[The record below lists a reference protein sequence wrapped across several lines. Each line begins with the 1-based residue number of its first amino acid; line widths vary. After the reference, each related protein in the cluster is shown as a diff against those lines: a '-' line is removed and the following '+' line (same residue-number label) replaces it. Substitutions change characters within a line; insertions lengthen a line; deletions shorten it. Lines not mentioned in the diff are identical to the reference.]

1 MSKQALGFDFGTT
14 NCTVSIFDSE
24 EGIAKTL
31 PISNYSESK
40 KKSLANQSLFP
51 SKVGLNND
59 FEYVFGDDTK
69 KCERD
74 FVWDNSKRLL
84 EHNTPIYRGGVHK
97 KPIWVAIGIIAGVF
111 KELKNL
117 SIKTS
122 SPMVITVP
130 ANSYSVQRSLTRLAA
145 EAFNFNVDQLVSEPC
160 AAALGCF
167 NYIKN
172 LKHILIVD
180 VGGGTTDIAL
190 IENDFG
196 TLKEIEIEG
205 LKRFGGI
212 NIDQK
217 LFDTYKYEV
226 ELSTDSE
233 TLLFRDLL
241 EDVKIE
247 LSTKKKSKLIFK
259 NQVIEIT
266 RDSIEKLIEKDIE
279 NLDKTIDRVL
289 KKGNVDVKNIE
300 AVLPIGGS
308 SNIPAIR
315 NLLKKKFKSRF
326 INLNFEESITAVANG
341 AAIASAINAK
351 IIDNLSFKQC
361 LEHSVGLRVWS
372 GTKEN
377 KIFKPMLEKGSVFPA
392 SAVETFISDTDE
404 SVVALY
410 ESTSGKLKN
419 NDTKLII
426 EKRIKTGVMHVDV
439 ELTYDDDGKIDIK
452 TYNINKGERGK
463 LGDLGDST
471 EDSQGYIKNL
481 QSKSRKQGM
490 DLKIDN
496 INYIDSQ
503 LNQKKLKEWSNEF
516 LGKYKKYKKVSKKVK
531 NIFKK
536 EFKDEF
542 VSINKE
548 DISEAIFK
556 ERTEL
561 DFGSTNDAFMFARG
575 ILKHSLRV
583 VFNTAGYEKLHHFQS
598 IHKLLGERDVVYQTT
613 QKLLPEQPLED
624 IRWLIK
630 VLQKSRYLKNLGH
643 TNIQEV
649 RDSLESLRT
658 ILNKFSHGVR
668 SSFFGLFTDSL
679 DEYDSSIESNILN
692 AVYKESKYTPQDV
705 VLLASNVV
713 YLLTSLINTEEYKGK
728 DRENLM
734 KMLESMLAL
743 EQTYKDDF

>member
-1 MSKQALGFDFGTT
+1 MSKQALGFDFGTS
-14 NCTVSIFDSE
+14 NCTVSIFDSDK
-24 EGIAKTL
+24 GIVETL

-40 KKSLANQSLFP
+40 KRSLANQSLFP
-51 SKVGLNND
+51 SKVGLNDD

-97 KPIWVAIGIIAGVF
+97 KPIWVAIGIMAGIF

-122 SPMVITVP
+122 LPMVITVP
-130 ANSYSVQRSLTRLAA
+130 ANSYSMQRSLTRLAA
-145 EAFNFNVDQLVSEPC
+145 ESLNFKVDQLVSEPC
-160 AAALGCF
+160 AAALGSYK
-167 NYIKN
+167 YIEK

-196 TLKEIEIEG
+196 TLKEIAIEG

-217 LFDTYKYEV
+217 LFETYKDEF

-233 TLLFRDLL
+233 KLLFRDLL

-247 LSTKKKSKLIFK
+247 LSSKKKTKLIFK
-259 NQVIEIT
+259 DKVVEVT
-266 RDSIEKLIEKDIE
+266 RESVEKLIKKDIE
-279 NLDKTIDRVL
+279 SLDKTIDRVL
-289 KKGNVDVKNIE
+289 KKGKVELKNIE

-308 SNIPAIR
+308 SNIPAVR
-315 NLLKKKFKSRF
+315 ELLKKKFKSKL
-326 INLNFEESITAVANG
+326 INLDFDESITAVAKG
-341 AAIASAINAK
+341 AAVASAINAK
-351 IIDNLSFKQC
+351 IIKDLSFKQC
-361 LEHSVGLRVWS
+361 LEHSVGLRIWS

-377 KIFKPMLEKGSVFPA
+377 KIFKAMLEKGSVFPA
-392 SAVETFISDTDE
+392 TAVETFTSITEE
-404 SVVALY
+404 SIVALY

-452 TYNINKGERGK
+452 TYNIDRGEWGK
-463 LGDLGDST
+463 LGDLGDSNK
-471 EDSQGYIKNL
+471 DSEGYIKNL
-481 QSKSRKQGM
+481 QSKSREQG
-490 DLKIDN
+490 LNLRIDS

-503 LNQKKLKEWSNEF
+503 LDQKKLKEWSGEF
-516 LGKYKKYKKVSKKVK
+516 LGKFKRYKKVSEKVK
-531 NIFKK
+531 TVFKK
-536 EFKDEF
+536 KAKDELI
-542 VSINKE
+542 SINNE
-548 DISEAIFK
+548 DISEVIID
-556 ERTEL
+556 EGPDIE
-561 DFGSTNDAFMFARG
+561 FGSTNDAFMFARG
-575 ILKHSLRV
+575 VLKHCLRV
-583 VFNTAGYEKLHHFQS
+583 IFEHAGYEKKRDFKS
-598 IHKLLGERDVVYQTT
+598 IHDLLGERDGVWKTT
-613 QKLLPEQPLED
+613 QKLLPEQPLDD

-630 VLQKSRYLKNLGH
+630 VLQKSRYLHNLAH
-643 TNIQEV
+643 INNPLVQ
-649 RDSLESLRT
+649 SNLESLRT

-692 AVYKESKYTPQDV
+692 AVYKESKYTSQDV
-705 VLLASNVV
+705 VLLSSNVNS
-713 YLLTSLINTEEYKGK
+713 LITSLINTKVYLGK
-728 DRENLM
+728 DRANLI
-734 KMLESMLAL
+734 KMLESMHAV
-743 EQTYKDDF
+743 EQTYK